1 MSEGDVTRKKKKK
14 ETYHDYNTS
23 LKLNKVKSQFQIFKD
38 TTFSTTL
45 VVWRTLLYSLIF
57 YKGRES
63 IIES

>member
-1 MSEGDVTRKKKKK
+1 MSEDVKRKKKKK
-14 ETYHDYNTS
+14 ETYHDYNTT